1 MSSCGMAVAV
11 VFLIVMSAYFRAC
24 AASTPEL
31 GPMTPEAL
39 AIIQGAVPPASGA
52 GDEFDEAAEARGP
65 KTTGILEP
73 ITVAFKSKLTDPRSI
88 DTIIA
93 QTRAL
98 LDAPEAEALRRDQR
112 REAALQARE
121 LDRAAREAKRAD
133 EIDARNR
140 SLMERVAAEQQ
151 AHAAKER
158 DAECGDA
165 HLASPSAASNPRP
178 GTGGGSVRPI
188 NAEDLPVPVVI
199 DVHDAFSRLRVE
211 EARVRLDQSRKGPL
225 GNSIIGTYV
234 AQDIALTDE
243 TMANKA
249 EQLSRYPPE
258 LSRYDST
265 PLHLRLA
272 TRRRESGGAGVAAAA
287 SAAPR
292 KIGFTNIDED
302 EAERRAAERSEARL
316 AELRSADGQVAA
328 AITTLRAVEAAERE
342 EQQRRFEHRNEQRRR
357 VLDESRTLQ
366 QAESRRSAVRASVER
381 QRAAATGLNSTR
393 NLDDFGATL
402 AVGSIIRARPGLAGS
417 TRLNAVEEDE
427 DTKVLRSN
435 LVRQDRAE
443 HPIDAYQRRVRDDM
457 LRDRGYDEATVADIN
472 SEIARSSM
480 LRLAETHARLRD

>member
-1 MSSCGMAVAV
+1 VARRR
-11 VFLIVMSAYFRAC
+11 RA
-24 AASTPEL
+24 
-31 GPMTPEAL
+31 
-39 AIIQGAVPPASGA
+39 A
-52 GDEFDEAAEARGP
+52 GDDFDDAAEARGP
-65 KTTGILEP
+65 KATGILEP

-165 HLASPSAASNPRP
+165 RLASTSAASNPRP
-178 GTGGGSVRPI
+178 GTGTGGGSVRPV

-234 AQDIALTDE
+234 AEDIALTDE
-243 TMANKA
+243 AMAKKA

-272 TRRRESGGAGVAAAA
+272 TQRRESGGAVAAAAA

-292 KIGFTNIDED
+292 KIGLTNIDED

-393 NLDDFGATL
+393 NMDDFDATL
-402 AVGSIIRARPGLAGS
+402 AVGSIIRARPGLAGA